1 MLSEIYLLR
10 LEAAK
15 RAANE
20 QRRAENARY
29 VPLTPSIVP
38 EQIVGES
45 PANRSVRAGRAQS
58 ASGWVG

>member
-15 RAANE
+15 RVEDE

-29 VPLTPSIVP
+29 VPLVPSIVP
-38 EQIVGES
+38 EKKTV
-45 PANRSVRAGRAQS
+45 AGAPKLS
-58 ASGWVG
+58 AS